1 MSAIS
6 AKPCRHSRCFSGIG
20 VSPGLAAGPG
30 WRLTPVVPRS
40 AASGAPL
47 AAILPDEAAVAAE
60 INRFETA
67 VAGAEAQLRA
77 ARAALAPRLGEYA
90 PLLESHFIILRD
102 PRLYQESIA
111 AIRQEKIP
119 AEAALA
125 RVEAKLA
132 ATFAGL
138 ADPYLRD
145 RFQDVA
151 QAVERIRRQLAGEGP
166 AVNAC
171 GPLSQQAVWPGERLS
186 SEASRFGAAGAVAV
200 ARQFTPED
208 LLRLAEAG
216 AVALVSETGGATCHI
231 ALLARSLGLPAVLG
245 VSGISEQL
253 QPGDLVAVDGDGG
266 RVELLAAGV
275 DHEGRQPEVSDH
287 GAPRDRLPFRG
298 RLRLEANFNL
308 VVEAE
313 AALAHGAAGVG
324 LFRSEYTWLT
334 AAGEPRPEAEL
345 VAEYRQLLAAFAP
358 RPVTIRTLDFGGDKV
373 LRADPGP
380 AEENPALG
388 LRGIRFSLARPAWFR
403 RQLRALLR
411 AGVGGNLRIMLPLV
425 SDLAEVRRT
434 RAIIAEVAAEL
445 AAAGTPF
452 APNVPFGVMIET
464 PAAVMMAA
472 ELARDTDFFSIGSN
486 DLSQYALAVDR
497 GNARLAECYDQLH
510 PAVLRLIRQT
520 ATAGQRAG
528 IPVSLCGELAAEPL
542 AAPLL
547 YGLGLAA
554 LSLPPAAI
562 PAVKAALGGHNRKAA
577 GRLARAA
584 LACATAAEVRNLLN
598 R

>member
-20 VSPGLAAGPG
+20 VSPGRAAGPG
-30 WRLTPVVPRS
+30 WRLASVDPRS
-40 AASGAPL
+40 DASGLPL
-47 AAILPDEAAVAAE
+47 AVLPDEAAVAAE

-90 PLLESHFIILRD
+90 PLLESHLLILRD

-111 AIRQEKIP
+111 AIRQEKTP

-171 GPLSQQAVWPGERLS
+171 GPLSQQVVGPGEWLP
-186 SEASRFGAAGAVAV
+186 SEASRSGAAGAVAV

-245 VSGISEQL
+245 VGGINAQL

-266 RVELLAAGV
+266 RVELLAAYV
-275 DHEGRQPEVSDH
+275 DHEGQPEVSGH

-298 RLRLEANFNL
+298 RLRLEANLNL
-308 VVEAE
+308 VGEAE

-334 AAGEPRPEAEL
+334 AAGEPRPEDDL

-452 APNVPFGVMIET
+452 APNVPLGVMIET

-472 ELARDTDFFSIGSN
+472 ELAREKDFFSIGSN

-510 PAVLRLIRQT
+510 PAVLRLIKQT
-520 ATAGQRAG
+520 AAAGQRAG

-562 PAVKAALGGHNRKAA
+562 PAVKASLAGHNRQAA

-584 LACATAAEVRNLLN
+584 LACATAAEVRNLLK
-598 R
+598 